1 MVGHFWTYRVPDW
14 LHEVWQGRL
23 MAWGIARGVVEVPLE
38 AWPIR
43 TSYRPAAARHV
54 KCGSERKK
62 TKTGPIVGQPT
73 PTRIG
78 RPGGPQSGPAASG
91 GGGHSPPSPPRRGPR
106 LAGLLPLRDEVAD
119 KVGVARQVDLR
130 LPREVDRIRPPIP
143 LDLKLDE
150 LGSHARVEE
159 GASPAAPY
167 STAPSRRRGRGC
179 RKNCFFD
186 DLRGKAVSRE
196 ISSSCNGT
204 GIGVSACSQGTLGSI
219 SELSGRSR
227 SCAIVIHVEITAEI
241 SDSSQRAARSLG

>member
-1 MVGHFWTYRVPDW
+1 
-14 LHEVWQGRL
+14 
-23 MAWGIARGVVEVPLE
+23 MAWGIARGVVEVLLE

-54 KCGSERKK
+54 KCGRERKK
-62 TKTGPIVGQPT
+62 TKTGSIVGQPT

-78 RPGGPQSGPAASG
+78 GPEAPKAGRWRAGAGGR
-91 GGGHSPPSPPRRGPR
+91 SPPSYPRRGPR

-119 KVGVARQVDLR
+119 EVGVARQVDLR
-130 LPREVDRIRPPIP
+130 LPREVDRVRPPIP
-143 LDLKLDE
+143 HDLELDE
-150 LGSHARVEE
+150 LGFHARVKE

-186 DLRGKAVSRE
+186 DLRGKAISRE
-196 ISSSCNGT
+196 ISSSCDGT
-204 GIGVSACSQGTLGSI
+204 GIDVSACSQGTLGSI

-241 SDSSQRAARSLG
+241 PDSSQRAARSHG